1 MAGFPD
7 LAAAAWSARTLPRA
21 SLRPAQD
28 PLLDLSTADPADIA
42 SFRFLTS
49 GQAHKQALHYLSAV
63 LAGQAYVPD
72 SHGGKRAAGAA
83 GAVLTF
89 KQDPH
94 LRAFVSVDGCWMC
107 IAKLLGT
114 GPGSLAVLQSL
125 QSGGL
130 ALRGLPSAAAHSED
144 CLLLPPALKAP
155 FCCRPSHQGGVL
167 RDDGVVQL
175 AKQLGRGSAEAGC
188 SELPRHLLGMVAASL
203 GGGDAGDGGAAAGGV
218 AVHRPFSCFSMQ
230 PSRLGANWQN
240 HVSLTQ
246 HVM

>member
-1 MAGFPD
+1 M
-7 LAAAAWSARTLPRA
+7 
-21 SLRPAQD
+21 
-28 PLLDLSTADPADIA
+28 DLSTADPADIA

-83 GAVLTF
+83 GAALTF

-94 LRAFVSVDGCWMC
+94 LRAFVSVDGCRVC
-107 IAKLLGT
+107 IAKLLGM
-114 GPGSLAVLQSL
+114 GL
-125 QSGGL
+125 GGL

-188 SELPRHLLGMVAASL
+188 SELPRHLLGMVAASP